1 MALQSDRHAGERLG
15 HSLLTDKDVNIDIT
29 ADPSGYRRGADEAKK
44 ITRDLTQEISS
55 SNAVLSRLGGIA
67 ATAGAATAAAMGVV
81 ALGALGA
88 ARNVITTA
96 DAMETLSKKTG
107 LSAEQLGAWEL
118 ATTQS
123 DTKLDGL
130 AKGLK
135 NVSKYMVEHNDN
147 LEKLGI
153 TGKTSE
159 DVLIQLAG
167 VLSRMSDDDQRKMA
181 LANEVLKGS
190 YQDLMPLLAEGE
202 EGLRKL
208 LERGRELNP
217 ITSDL
222 AKQSNLFNSQLA
234 ELRLSASGLGASLA
248 TTLLPHL
255 NDILA
260 SMRAAAR
267 ESGLLSAVWAGM
279 KGLAAHA
286 FGIDDISKARDRLE
300 EVKRELTEINVFL
313 SGDMATAAHTQAL
326 IPRLK
331 ALGIEKAGLES
342 RLNPAPSANIPKAP
356 PSDAVLESILKPGRK
371 TSTKKTSSSSVG
383 DSVYLDEIRD
393 IAQLIK
399 EVSELTEGEK
409 SHLQVLQ
416 DKVDA
421 YSHLDPAV
429 KTYLQTTIDQAN
441 QVERAKAFEDSS
453 RKLLEENQS
462 LNVGLI
468 QSDKERV
475 LAQLALEH
483 QRSLDRISG
492 MKLESDQVQALIDQE
507 TQNYELRMKKAQQS
521 VQQGTEKTSDL
532 VKSLGLQ
539 FTSAFENAISS
550 GQKFTDVLLGLER
563 DVERMLARQLVTKPI
578 LGMLEKVTDGFLGSF
593 LNGLFGGGAG
603 GKTGVSGGG
612 LTGFAAK
619 GAWFDGAMSY
629 FADGGIIDRIT
640 PFLFGNGGRL
650 GVAGEA
656 GPEGIFP
663 LKRGANGQLGV
674 QGTGASVSVQLNL
687 IESPGNGGQ
696 AQQRQDE
703 NGNLTLDVMVE
714 QIEGKMGRNIMRGN
728 GLAPILE
735 GKYGLNPAAGVMR

>member
-1 MALQSDRHAGERLG
+1 MA
-15 HSLLTDKDVNIDIT
+15 DKDINVDIT

-44 ITRDLTQEISS
+44 ITRDLTKEFSA
-55 SNAVLSRLGGIA
+55 SNNVLSNLGGIA
-67 ATAGAATAAAMGVV
+67 ATAGKLAAAGLGVA
-81 ALGALGA
+81 ALGALAVTKNAITA
-88 ARNVITTA
+88 A
-96 DAMETLSKKTG
+96 DEMENLRKKTG
-107 LSAEQLGAWEL
+107 LSVEQLGAWKL
-118 ATTQS
+118 ATAQS
-123 DTKLDGL
+123 DTSLEGL
-130 AKGLK
+130 AGGLK
-135 NVSKYMVEHNDN
+135 NVAKYMVEHNDN
-147 LEKLGI
+147 LAKLGI

-159 DVLIQLAG
+159 EVLVQLAG
-167 VLSRMSDDDQRKMA
+167 VLSSMSDDDPRKMA
-181 LANEVLKGS
+181 LANEILGRS

-208 LERGRELNP
+208 LERGREMNP
-217 ITSDL
+217 ITSEL
-222 AKQSNLFNSQLA
+222 AAQSNLFNSQLT
-234 ELRLSASGLGASLA
+234 ELKLSATGLGTSLA
-248 TTLLPHL
+248 STLLPHL

-331 ALGIEKAGLES
+331 ALGIEKADLES
-342 RLNPAPSANIPKAP
+342 RLNPTLPVATVKP
-356 PSDAVLESILKPGRK
+356 PSDEVLAGILKPGRK
-371 TSTKKTSSSSVG
+371 TSTKKTSSSGVG
-383 DSVYLDEIRD
+383 DSTYLDEIRD

-399 EVSELTEGEK
+399 EVSELTAGEK

-416 DKVDA
+416 DKVNA

-441 QVERAKAFEDSS
+441 QVERAKAFEDAS
-453 RKLLEENQS
+453 RKLLEENQN

-468 QSDKERV
+468 QSDQERV
-475 LAQLALEH
+475 LAQMALEH

-492 MKLESDQVQALIDQE
+492 MKLESDQVQALIEQE

-539 FTSAFENAISS
+539 FTSAFENAIAS

-578 LGMLEKVTDGFLGSF
+578 LGLLEKVTDGFLGSIF
-593 LNGLFGGGAG
+593 GGLFGGAS
-603 GKTGVSGGG
+603 GKMGISGGG
-612 LTGFAAK
+612 TTGFAAK
-619 GAWFDGAMSY
+619 GAWFDGAASY

-650 GVAGEA
+650 GIAGEA
-656 GPEGIFP
+656 GPEAIFP

-674 QGTGASVSVQLNL
+674 QGVGGGGTTVQINL

-696 AQQRQDE
+696 TQQRQDD
-703 NGNLTLDVMVE
+703 NGNLTMDIMVE

-728 GLAPILE
+728 GLAPVLE

>member
-1 MALQSDRHAGERLG
+1 
-15 HSLLTDKDVNIDIT
+15 LTDINVDIT

-44 ITRDLTQEISS
+44 ITRDLTEEFSA
-55 SNAVLSRLGGIA
+55 SNKTLSALGGIA
-67 ATAGAATAAAMGVV
+67 ATGGKLVAAGLGVA
-81 ALGALGA
+81 ALGALA
-88 ARNVITTA
+88 ATRNIITTA
-96 DAMETLSKKTG
+96 DAMADLSKKTG
-107 LSAEQLGAWEL
+107 LSAEQLGAWKL
-118 ATTQS
+118 ATEQS
-123 DTKLDGL
+123 DTSLEGL
-130 AKGLK
+130 AGGLK
-135 NVSKYMVEHNDN
+135 NVAKYMVEHNDN
-147 LEKLGI
+147 LAKLGI

-167 VLSRMSDDDQRKMA
+167 VLSSMSDEDPRKMA
-181 LANEVLKGS
+181 LANEVLGRS
-190 YQDLMPLLAEGE
+190 YQGLMPLLAEGE

-217 ITSDL
+217 VTSELAAQSDL
-222 AKQSNLFNSQLA
+222 FNDQLA
-234 ELRLSASGLGASLA
+234 ELRLSAGGLGASLA
-248 TTLLPHL
+248 STLLPHL

-286 FGIDDISKARDRLE
+286 FGVDDISKARDRLE

-331 ALGIEKAGLES
+331 ALGIEKAELES
-342 RLNPAPSANIPKAP
+342 RLNPTPPVTAVKP
-356 PSDAVLESILKPGRK
+356 PSDAALESILKPGRK
-371 TSTKKTSSSSVG
+371 TGTKKTSSSGVG
-383 DSVYLDEIRD
+383 DSAYLDEIRD

-416 DKVDA
+416 DKVNA
-421 YSHLDPAV
+421 YVHLDPAV

-441 QVERAKAFEDSS
+441 QVERAKAFEESS
-453 RKLLEENQS
+453 RKLLEENQN
-462 LNVGLI
+462 LNVDLI

-539 FTSAFENAISS
+539 FTSAFENAIAG

-578 LGMLEKVTDGFLGSF
+578 LGMLEKVTDSFLGSF
-593 LNGLFGGGAG
+593 LSGLFGGGAT
-603 GKTGVSGGG
+603 GKAGITGGG

-629 FADGGIIDRIT
+629 FADGGIIDRVT

-674 QGTGASVSVQLNL
+674 QGTGASVNVQVNL

-696 AQQRQDE
+696 TQQRQDE
-703 NGNLTLDVMVE
+703 NGNLTMDIMVE

-728 GLAPILE
+728 GLAPVLE